1 MQKVIIAFIG
11 LACLSLAACHSS
23 ESGKGKHAPKDSSY
37 VILGKITGQ
46 DTGTVYLQHRDFSET
61 IDSTKLDHSYFTFK
75 GKADSVEYC
84 YLGILAEGKKQF
96 RTSFFLQNG
105 KMTVLAK
112 KDSLEN
118 ALISGAPVQDEY
130 NDYQNAIE
138 KGIGIRSAALDK
150 KYSVALAKGDKKTT
164 DSLEK
169 EYDALDMEQKK
180 MVSGYVKA
188 HPASYIS
195 AFEIA
200 QNFSYNPDPDQLDSL
215 YKNLDPA
222 IQSTYFGRMVNNTL
236 KKARLTAIGQPA
248 PDFTSTA
255 TDGKEVSLSSF
266 RGRYVL
272 VDFWASWCG
281 PCRRENPAVVKA
293 YHQFHPKGFDILG
306 VSLDNSKTSWEEA
319 IKKDGLNWAQVSDLR
334 GWKND
339 VASRYGIQG
348 IPMNFL
354 LDKEGRIIAKGLRG
368 EDLTKKLAEVIH

>member
-1 MQKVIIAFIG
+1 
-11 LACLSLAACHSS
+11 
-23 ESGKGKHAPKDSSY
+23 
-37 VILGKITGQ
+37 
-46 DTGTVYLQHRDFSET
+46 
-61 IDSTKLDHSYFTFK
+61 
-75 GKADSVEYC
+75 
-84 YLGILAEGKKQF
+84 
-96 RTSFFLQNG
+96 
-105 KMTVLAK
+105 
-112 KDSLEN
+112 
-118 ALISGAPVQDEY
+118 
-130 NDYQNAIE
+130 
-138 KGIGIRSAALDK
+138 
-150 KYSVALAKGDKKTT
+150 
-164 DSLEK
+164 
-169 EYDALDMEQKK
+169 
-180 MVSGYVKA
+180 
-188 HPASYIS
+188 
-195 AFEIA
+195 
-200 QNFSYNPDPDQLDSL
+200 
-215 YKNLDPA
+215 
-222 IQSTYFGRMVNNTL
+222 MVNNTL